1 MNMGFRFFSTRQGM
15 LTAVGIGMLMRLT
28 LSLTTWGTVDVL
40 SWERFLNAILTDGWL
55 GIYAKVGDY
64 NHPPLMSLMLLGI
77 HQLLPFSP
85 NGFAFL
91 LRLPAIL
98 SDAGTL
104 WVLHQLISRY
114 WNVTKAR
121 YVVSLV
127 ALSPVLILVSG
138 FHGNTDPVF
147 MFLVLLAARQLLF
160 SKAHFQVGLILGLAT
175 SIKLVPVV
183 VMPLFFFGSFSL
195 NSKTKLT
202 LGFLTTVALGWA
214 YPVWT
219 HFDSINPNV
228 FQYSSRPGI
237 WGLSQL
243 LSPISL
249 WSPTLTSISKLL
261 LFLVISA
268 SSAWIIFF
276 SLGRDKEEF
285 PRRFLFGLGVVFLQF
300 MVITPGFGVQYLA
313 WLAPT
318 IVFFGLRYSVI
329 FNLLG
334 GIFLFS
340 VYNNW
345 ADGLPWH
352 IAYPVLWNPWEWFL
366 ALVLWLVLVKW
377 LARLFKTE
385 FNRVS

>member
-160 SKAHFQVGLILGLAT
+160 SKAPQCASQAILEN
-175 SIKLVPVV
+175 IQ
-183 VMPLFFFGSFSL
+183 M
-195 NSKTKLT
+195 
-202 LGFLTTVALGWA
+202 
-214 YPVWT
+214 
-219 HFDSINPNV
+219 H
-228 FQYSSRPGI
+228 R
-237 WGLSQL
+237 
-243 LSPISL
+243 
-249 WSPTLTSISKLL
+249 
-261 LFLVISA
+261 
-268 SSAWIIFF
+268 
-276 SLGRDKEEF
+276 
-285 PRRFLFGLGVVFLQF
+285 
-300 MVITPGFGVQYLA
+300 
-313 WLAPT
+313 
-318 IVFFGLRYSVI
+318 
-329 FNLLG
+329 
-334 GIFLFS
+334 
-340 VYNNW
+340 
-345 ADGLPWH
+345 
-352 IAYPVLWNPWEWFL
+352 
-366 ALVLWLVLVKW
+366 
-377 LARLFKTE
+377 
-385 FNRVS
+385 